1 MGTAIVR
8 AMRGSSVR
16 CAITLLCLLALVA
29 QSGYAAEVTDVK
41 KSDTSVDPPAA
52 KLVAAVRQ
60 VVRSELAKQPKS
72 AAAEPSSSK
81 SAAERPGDLLFG
93 KKVEKKISND
103 ECSAARCYPADHK
116 KCSKFTCSVATE
128 KRQPAISA
136 GGMVTLTQHRGATLK
151 LSRKFVMRFNFKII
165 GANYAFLWG
174 VNGKSALVM
183 AYNPHCRCMV
193 VEVSTRDNRGHDR
206 LFRLMTDATLVLK
219 RWYTAAVVVDLDA
232 TSVISVYFNGARQTE
247 NRGAGLV
254 YYNNQTLGIKLVRF
268 SKPGAGDI
276 RGNRWHITT
285 NFRYGRHPQYP
296 GKIVQIE
303 DWRYYDNLGALE
315 RILAPPQDQTNSRTG
330 CKWPLM
336 YVLANPKTRTGWCVS
351 PGLYPQNY
359 CYTVGGLDA
368 CTKTSLVQ
376 SFGYLYGGTIMKRKR
391 HRWLPQFIG
400 STYKAVL
407 ILLKTT
413 VCSKFPNET
422 LLSEAR
428 GGSMK
433 VISPNKCS
441 VVKKVGCYVYV
452 GDERHF
458 KRDMSGGKGTIFWIL
473 RYGSSH
479 LKYSAYAKIF
489 AGIKD
494 GTTVTCSDFKLSQ
507 KRIKYGKMASFT
519 PADMK
524 KGWLGDS
531 R

>member
-60 VVRSELAKQPKS
+60 VVRSELAKQPKR

-128 KRQPAISA
+128 KRQAAISA
-136 GGMVTLTQHRGATLK
+136 GGMTKLTQHRGAALK

-165 GANYAFLWG
+165 DGAKYAFLWG
-174 VNGKSALVM
+174 RGTLVM
-183 AYNPHCRCMV
+183 MYNPNCQCFAV
-193 VEVSTRDNRGHDR
+193 QVWARDNRGHDT
-206 LFRLMTDATLVLK
+206 LFRILTDATLVLK

-232 TSVISVYFNGARQTE
+232 TSVISIYFNGVRQTE
-247 NRGAGLV
+247 NRMAGMGE
-254 YYNNQTLGIKLVRF
+254 YNKGIKLVRF
-268 SKPGAGDI
+268 SKPGARDI

-285 NFRYGRHPQYP
+285 NHAYQRIFPAQV
-296 GKIVQIE
+296 VQIE

-315 RILAPPQDQTNSRTG
+315 RLLAPPQDQTNSLTG

-351 PGLYPQNY
+351 RGFNPQTY
-359 CYTVGGLDA
+359 CYTVGGLRA
-368 CTKTSLVQ
+368 CTKTSLVH
-376 SFGYLYGGTIMKRKR
+376 SFGYFYGGTIMKRQR
-391 HRWLPQFIG
+391 NSRWRRRTTRSVPQYIG
-400 STYKAVL
+400 STYRASL

-413 VCSKFPNET
+413 AC
-422 LLSEAR
+422 SEAAK
-428 GGSMK
+428 GTK
-433 VISPNKCS
+433 KCS
-441 VVKKVGCYVYV
+441 VVKKVGCFVYV
-452 GDERHF
+452 GREHHF
-458 KRDMSGGKGTIFWIL
+458 KQDLASIAKSSKHPGSLVWNLRFGT
-473 RYGSSH
+473 RTP
-479 LKYSAYAKIF
+479 KYQAEAKAIG
-489 AGIKD
+489 GIKD
-494 GTTVTCSDFKLSQ
+494 GTTVTCRDFKLSQ
-507 KRIKYGKMASFT
+507 KRIRYGKMASFT

-524 KGWLGDS
+524 KRWLRGAVDFTS
-531 R
+531 TA